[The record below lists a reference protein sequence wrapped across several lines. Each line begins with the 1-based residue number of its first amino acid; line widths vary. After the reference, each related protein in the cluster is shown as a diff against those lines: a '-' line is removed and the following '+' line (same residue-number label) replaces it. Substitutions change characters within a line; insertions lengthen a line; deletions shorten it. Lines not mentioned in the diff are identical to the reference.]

1 MPTIPVRL
9 AAFALALAAAG
20 CGSDSAATTTSPTT
34 TTPTA
39 TTDTFVSSIAVRGS
53 AARTFITSSNGAVK
67 VTLSTLG
74 NGSGMVGLG
83 IGVPATSAPCSLAQ
97 SIVTGPGSAPQIV
110 TSADAGVYCV
120 QLFDAGRLTED
131 TAFTLTVEHF

>member
-9 AAFALALAAAG
+9 AAFVLALAAAG
-20 CGSDSAATTTSPTT
+20 CGNDSATTTSPTT

-39 TTDTFVSSIAVRGS
+39 TVDTFVSSLAVRGS
-53 AARTFITSSNGAVK
+53 AARTFITSSSGTVK

-74 NGSGMVGLG
+74 NGSTTVGLG
-83 IGVPATSAPCSLAQ
+83 VGVPATSAPCSLAQ
-97 SIVTGPGSAPQIV
+97 SIETGPGSAPQLG

-120 QLFDAGRLTED
+120 QLFDVGRLTGD
-131 TAFTLTVEHF
+131 TAFTLTIEHF

>member
-1 MPTIPVRL
+1 MSTIPVRL
-9 AAFALALAAAG
+9 AAVVLALAAAG
-20 CGSDSAATTTSPTT
+20 CGTDPTSITTSPTT

-39 TTDTFVSSIAVRGS
+39 TVDTFVSSIAVRGS
-53 AARTFITSSNGAVK
+53 AARTFTTSSSGTVK

-74 NGSGMVGLG
+74 SGNSTVGLG

-110 TSADAGVYCV
+110 TSADAGVYCI
-120 QLFDAGRLTED
+120 QLFDTGRLTED
-131 TAFTLTVEHF
+131 TAFTLSIEHF

>member
-1 MPTIPVRL
+1 MPTISVRF
-9 AAFALALAAAG
+9 AAFVLALAAAG
-20 CGSDSAATTTSPTT
+20 CGNNSAATTTSPTT

-53 AARTFITSSNGAVK
+53 AARTFTTKSSGTVK
-67 VTLSTLG
+67 VTLATLG
-74 NGSGMVGLG
+74 SGSSTVGLG

-97 SIVTGPGSAPQIV
+97 SVVTGPGSAPQIV

-120 QLFDAGRLTED
+120 QLFETGRLTED
-131 TAFTLTVEHF
+131 TAFTLSIEHF